1 MTCNNCGFDS
11 EQNFNFCPV
20 CGATGQPEQ
29 APQNPAAQAVL
40 CALKDKLFLLIC
52 ILVSASCILSLA
64 ADSVPL
70 LGILATVF
78 LWLIFAKSRSD
89 MVDVSNLRCV
99 SGTIYAQYVITNV
112 VGILFV
118 VIGGLCLVLFDE
130 LVSIPGIVNAI
141 TAEIGSDLLPITELT
156 GTIFGTVFAFVFI
169 LLGALV
175 LVLNIFSMRY
185 IHRFA
190 KSLYQSVQ
198 RGVLQ
203 LKYIKAAQV
212 WLFIFG
218 GFSGFSVLTSLF
230 SGELLIILTNGVSCA
245 LYITAGLLVRNHFT
259 PKEELF

>member
-20 CGATGQPEQ
+20 CGATNQPDQ
-29 APQNPAAQAVL
+29 VQPNPAAQAVL
-40 CALKDKLFLLIC
+40 CALKDKLFLIIC
-52 ILVSASCILSLA
+52 ILTSASCILSLA

-78 LWLIFAKSRSD
+78 LWLTFAKSRKD
-89 MVDVSNLRCV
+89 IADVEHLRCI

-112 VGILFV
+112 LGILFM
-118 VIGGLCLVLFDE
+118 VIGAICFVAFDAIADDAT
-130 LVSIPGIVNAI
+130 LWNAI
-141 TAEIGSDLLPITELT
+141 TAEIGTDILPVTELT
-156 GTIFGTVFAFVFI
+156 GTILGVVFATVFV

-185 IHRFA
+185 VHRFV

-198 RGVLQ
+198 KGILE

-218 GFSGFSVLTSLF
+218 GFSGFSALTSLLG
-230 SGELLIILTNGVSCA
+230 GEILIILTNGVSCA
-245 LYITAGLLVRNHFT
+245 LYVIAGLLVRNHFT